1 MATASGERHF
11 ELAGDEAHE
20 PVVNMSA
27 PLRAVNA
34 LRIWRFN
41 YSLQDGAPQAEDAD
55 APMTEQ

>member
-1 MATASGERHF
+1 VATASGERHF

-41 YSLQDGAPQAEDAD
+41 YSLQDEAPQAEDAD